1 MFAFPSARRRLAFFF
16 RAGGASMGVVLLF
29 RWRTIDGVAVL
40 LTALLMGLWILYRL
54 DKSRPQVEPPV

>member
-1 MFAFPSARRRLAFFF
+1 
-16 RAGGASMGVVLLF
+16 MGVVLLF

-40 LTALLMGLWILYRL
+40 LTALLMGLWILYCL